1 MADLS
6 DNTNWFETDA
16 SNNKASPNGWPE
28 GMMPSGV
35 NDSAR
40 GDKGALK
47 RFWDR
52 INPVQ
57 TIAPASGLWQFT
69 TANSAYPTGYIDGE
83 IYSFKATAFSVG
95 GDQFQVNAL
104 GVKPIWRLNGTPII
118 ANDIVSSGAPQ
129 IIYQAALNGGAG
141 AFLLLNPYVAIG
153 GDGSGGI
160 TVPTGNLNV
169 VNDISGHT
177 ITASGGMNITA
188 GGLTVTGGISSA
200 NDISGHTITASGGMV
215 VNAGGLDVVSGGATI
230 NGNLNMPNDIFCHGL
245 TASGGITVAAGG
257 ANIAGGLTVTGGNLT
272 VSGPSTFTQPVTFQ
286 GRVFVTADFL
296 TCVGLAASGDVNAVG
311 VYRCNGAHAGARI
324 ECFGGDW
331 GFMTFAI
338 SSGSLVISPDN
349 GSSGFI
355 FGPGTGFSDARLK
368 DNIHDTKVD
377 ALAAIC
383 ATPVREFEW
392 NEEGRKLMPH
402 IDPMVPCGLVA
413 QELEETMPFAVG
425 VAPLADG
432 MRHIIDQNVTPYL
445 MRAIQQLETR
455 VTELEGRLARE

>member
-35 NDSAR
+35 NDTAR

-57 TIAPASGLWQFT
+57 IVSASGGIYTFT
-69 TANSAYPTGYIDGE
+69 TSNTAYPTAYIYGE
-83 IYSFKATAFSVG
+83 IYSFRPSSSSIG
-95 GDQFQVNAL
+95 NDQFQVNAL
-104 GVKPIWRLNGTPII
+104 GAKPIWKYFGGAAAPIR
-118 ANDIVSSGAPQ
+118 ANDIVVSN
-129 IIYQAALNGGAG
+129 AASLLYDNTLNGGAG
-141 AFLLLNPYVAIG
+141 AFVLLNPFVPIS
-153 GDGSGGI
+153 GDGAGGIISAGSINGYALGANGIGYPIGEGHAIAFGWNGTSLIAHVDGTNTPGALATAASLGNYMPLSGG
-160 TVPTGNLNV
+160 
-169 VNDISGHT
+169 
-177 ITASGGMNITA
+177 
-188 GGLTVTGGISSA
+188 TVTGSLG
-200 NDISGHTITASGGMV
+200 
-215 VNAGGLDVVSGGATI
+215 VSGS
-230 NGNLNMPNDIFCHGL
+230 LEV
-245 TASGGITVAAGG
+245 S
-257 ANIAGGLTVTGGNLT
+257 GNLT
-272 VSGPSTFTQPVTFQ
+272 AGAVFTVGGLQLYNNAGYLYSATALRAPLLVSDGNTVTS
-286 GRVFVTADFL
+286 GTLSCTNVTASIDVDAGGVFRR
-296 TCVGLAASGDVNAVG
+296 SGA
-311 VYRCNGAHAGARI
+311 AGARI
-324 ECFGGDW
+324 ECFGGSDW

-445 MRAIQQLETR
+445 MRAIQQLTER
-455 VTELEGRLARE
+455 VVELEGRLARE